1 MCGVGR
7 EETRTHKTP
16 THTVV
21 VVDDP
26 HHVAAVF
33 LGLNCDELVGV
44 SSVSVHWQYFKGSSH
59 STTHF
64 SGNRIFVKERTGQFK
79 KENKSNALP
88 LSILSIYI
96 YKLKIYQV

>member
-44 SSVSVHWQYFKGSSH
+44 IHLHVLGNATVLGTAEGAPALNTAWQARRGRRANEYGHANKRESVC
-59 STTHF
+59 
-64 SGNRIFVKERTGQFK
+64 VKER
-79 KENKSNALP
+79 
-88 LSILSIYI
+88 
-96 YKLKIYQV
+96 